1 MIVAPRTSFLF
12 FLIFFFF
19 YSHAH
24 RVYFQMIQ
32 VNTTYWLDRVK
43 SIKEKLV
50 VLKAEKK
57 KYAMEYKTSE
67 GLLNNARATGQSK
80 EENKELSLAVK
91 SLYLRRGAC
100 AQRVENY
107 KSMNWWI
114 SHHVRSNCRRA
125 TTLQARLDDMINR
138 VRWFSDE
145 HFIVD
150 RIAHCLTHRSQVVV
164 DVKELKIA
172 YKWMLEFIEHAN
184 DLKGKFDA
192 MQESLLTGELRR
204 IRTDVVEFKTMDS
217 LVRELLDAM
226 KIDAQYA
233 VERTFLDCRA
243 LYAVAGTDE
252 AVSVSV
258 RSLELKRKQTQL
270 QTAVIDNVK
279 LGLDVRLG
287 EEDKRYIDIAAFPDD
302 ADTLEPHQMP
312 KKIKALLV
320 DKFVSRKHF
329 DLQGFL
335 DIVMAQPWMANQAL
349 EDVHL
354 EEDLR
359 TKELHLD
366 EVRSNVKNLETTI
379 VDFRNDCKRA
389 AEQIKE
395 LEVEISI
402 IETEDP
408 KFFDPEEWQEMLANM
423 ERFRGEIVA
432 KDAEIRLKT
441 TLANSNEEN
450 LPGMRRRMDFLDLKH
465 KKAVAALEG
474 RTDIRMKLLQ
484 QYMVIEE
491 ALVDDAVRNT
501 TENVKICTRKV
512 YDLKEDKRK
521 IETVPARGV
530 AEELINCEAE
540 AETEHL
546 LQESN
551 YQPKYAVMQH
561 LHLLAPSVN
570 GSARDIINTMAER
583 RAQLTQCNIDHFQ
596 FRIDSLN
603 KEAKMFDSFKAKRPV
618 YDAQMKCFVE
628 TQILMRRQHALQR
641 ELNERKKRLKRMR
654 AIRME
659 ATRKLRDAALAAEL
673 LKKEEEE
680 AKRAARENGKTIS
693 AVIADKMKKTIRN
706 TADEYRRFK
715 NRRAQNMDAE
725 EERMASYIRL
735 KTKTSDLEAIRQIKI
750 TGSVLETE
758 QFQRQNN
765 ILADKGLPFYKK
777 INRGI
782 GNQGDVFIWTEMT
795 TSSADF
801 VTHIDIG
808 HSDPNHPLYKRLDA
822 LGWEEISNPNVK
834 MVLWIK
840 RDKKKNTA
848 INSIKVSYESGEE
861 TRLLVDQYLR
871 VGAGEISLDTFD
883 LPDIYLWYHKVDKDD
898 NLAAI
903 NTNAIIG
910 ELHSVR
916 KMLKERPDD
925 QELIILEKKLVEK
938 LSSAHDA
945 EVENQGTHPITHA
958 VDLLALTDSQLHYWM
973 KIYAKVDT
981 DKSGAVEFD
990 ELCDFLG
997 QAPTKFVRYV
1007 FEEMDTFNSEGVI
1020 EFSDFLRSFAIFCM
1034 FGKDEILR
1042 YMK

>member
-1 MIVAPRTSFLF
+1 MIK
-12 FLIFFFF
+12 I
-19 YSHAH
+19 
-24 RVYFQMIQ
+24 
-32 VNTTYWLDRVK
+32 NTTYWLDRVK

-50 VLKAEKK
+50 ILKAEKK
-57 KYAMEYKTSE
+57 SYALEYKTNE
-67 GLLNNARATGQSK
+67 GLLNNARATGQSREEIK
-80 EENKELSLAVK
+80 EMSLTVK

-114 SHHVRSNCRRA
+114 SHHIRSNCRRA
-125 TTLQARLDDMINR
+125 TTIQARLDDMINR
-138 VRWFSDE
+138 IKWFSDE

-150 RIAHCLTHRSQVVV
+150 RIAHHLTHRSQEVIN
-164 DVKELKIA
+164 VKELKIA
-172 YKWMLEFIEHAN
+172 YKWMLEFIEHGN
-184 DLKGKFDA
+184 ELKGKFDA

-217 LVRELLDAM
+217 LVTELLDAM

-258 RSLELKRKQTQL
+258 RSLDLKRKQTQL
-270 QTAVIDNVK
+270 QSAVIDNVK

-312 KKIKALLV
+312 KRIKALLV

-329 DLQGFL
+329 DLRNFL

-359 TKELHLD
+359 VKELQLD
-366 EVRSNVKNLETTI
+366 EVKAGVKNQETTI
-379 VDFRNDCKRA
+379 VDYRADCVRA
-389 AEQIKE
+389 AAQIKE

-408 KFFDPEEWQEMLANM
+408 KYFDPEEWQEMQSNLG
-423 ERFRGEIVA
+423 RFREEILS

-450 LPGMRRRMDFLDLKH
+450 LPAMVRRMEFLDSRH
-465 KKAVAALEG
+465 KKAMKALEG

-491 ALVDDAVRNT
+491 AMVDAAIRNT
-501 TENVKICTRKV
+501 TENVKLCTRRMF
-512 YDLKEDKRK
+512 DMKEDKRK
-521 IETVPARGV
+521 IESVPFRGV
-530 AEELINCEAE
+530 SEELINCEVE
-540 AETEHL
+540 TETEHL

-551 YQPKYAVMQH
+551 YQPKYKVMQY

-570 GSARDIINTMAER
+570 GSAHNIINTMAER
-583 RAQLTQCNIDHFQ
+583 RAQYTQCNIDHFQ
-596 FRIDSLN
+596 HRIDILN
-603 KEAKMFDSFKAKRPV
+603 KEANMFDSFNAKKKA
-618 YDAQMKCFVE
+618 YDAQMKCFVD
-628 TQILMRRQHALQR
+628 TQMLMRRQHALQR

-659 ATRKLRDAALAAEL
+659 ATRKLRDAALAAEMA
-673 LKKEEEE
+673 KKEEEE
-680 AKRAARENGKTIS
+680 KKRAARENSKTIAA
-693 AVIADKMKKTIRN
+693 AVADKMKKTIRK
-706 TADEYRRFK
+706 TGDEYRKFK

-725 EERMASYIRL
+725 EERMATYIRL

-750 TGSVLETE
+750 TGNVLETE

-765 ILADKGLPFYKK
+765 ILAEKGLPFYKK

-808 HSDPNHPLYKRLDA
+808 HSDPNHPLYKRLDTM
-822 LGWEEISNPNVK
+822 GWEEISNPNVK

-840 RDKKKNTA
+840 RDQKKNTA
-848 INSIKVSYESGEE
+848 INSLKVSYESGEE

-871 VGAGEISLDTFD
+871 VGTGEISLDNFD

-898 NLAAI
+898 KNATI

-910 ELHSVR
+910 ELQSVR
-916 KMLKERPDD
+916 NMLKERPDD
-925 QELIILEKKLVEK
+925 QELIILEKKLIEK
-938 LSSAHDA
+938 LSAAHA
-945 EVENQGTHPITHA
+945 NEIENQGTHPITHA
-958 VDLLALTDSQLHYWM
+958 VDLLALTDSQLHSWM

-990 ELCDFLG
+990 ELCEFLG
-997 QAPTKFVRYV
+997 EPPTKFIRYI
-1007 FEEMDTFNSEGVI
+1007 FEEMDTFNSDGVI

-1034 FGKDEILR
+1034 FGKDEVLR
-1042 YMK
+1042 YVS